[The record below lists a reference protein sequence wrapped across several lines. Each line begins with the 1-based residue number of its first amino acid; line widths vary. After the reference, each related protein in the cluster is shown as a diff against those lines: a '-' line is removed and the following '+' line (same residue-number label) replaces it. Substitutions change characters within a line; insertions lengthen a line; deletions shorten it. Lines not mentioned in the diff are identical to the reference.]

1 MYGGNAVLN
10 SALLAGIVVGL
21 TFPLTCARCATV
33 NDRSTVSYG
42 PGPDQ
47 VADLAV
53 PAGATGPVP
62 LAVLLHG
69 GFWRAQYDRQYLAKA
84 VDSLL
89 GDNIAVANVEYRR
102 TGAGGGWPTTFTDVA
117 QALDV
122 LPALFERAHPGRVDL
137 DRVVYVGHS
146 AGGQLGL
153 WAALRHRLPPGAP
166 GWSVQPAKVAGVVA
180 LAAVAD
186 MAESHRL
193 NLGDGAVAHFLGG
206 GPHDVPD
213 RYAAADPVGLGALDV
228 PVFLVH
234 GELDEMVPVSV
245 SRRYQQAAGGTLIE
259 VPGASHVDVVRP
271 GSAAWPAVQ
280 AAVRQILDE
289 A

>member
-1 MYGGNAVLN
+1 M
-10 SALLAGIVVGL
+10 
-21 TFPLTCARCATV
+21 

-42 PGPDQ
+42 PEGDQ

-62 LAVLLHG
+62 LVVLLHG
-69 GFWRAQYDRQYLAKA
+69 GFWRDQYDRHYLTKA
-84 VDSLL
+84 IDSLT

-122 LPALFERAHPGRVDL
+122 LPALFEREHPGRVDL

-153 WAALRHRLPPGAP
+153 WAALRHRLAPGTP
-166 GWSVQPAKVAGVVA
+166 GWSANPAKVAGVVA

-193 NLGDGAVAHFLGG
+193 NLGEGAVAHFLGG
-206 GPHDVPD
+206 GPEDVPE
-213 RYAAADPVGLGALDV
+213 RYAAADPAGLGELGI

-245 SRRYQQAAGGTLIE
+245 SRSYQAAAGGTLIE

-280 AAVRQILDE
+280 AAVHHVLDK